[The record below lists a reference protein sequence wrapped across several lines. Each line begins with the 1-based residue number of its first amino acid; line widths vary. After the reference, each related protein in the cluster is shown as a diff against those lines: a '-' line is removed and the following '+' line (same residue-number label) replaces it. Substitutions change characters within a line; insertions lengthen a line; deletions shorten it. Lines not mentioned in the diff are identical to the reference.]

1 MLNVGDS
8 LRGNDIGFEKR
19 FLFNDKILM
28 KKINLGGEL
37 KYVFNVIIFFCCN

>member
-19 FLFNDKILM
+19 PLFNDKTLM

-37 KYVFNVIIFFCCN
+37 KHAFNVIISSCCN